1 MSDSIWPHG
10 LQNTRLSCPSLSPRF
25 TSIEM
30 VMISNHLIL
39 YCPLLILPSI
49 LPSLTVFSNEW
60 LFASGS
66 QSTRALASVLPMNI
80 QSWFP
85 LGLTG
90 LTSLHI
96 YSIVNNA
103 AMNTGVHIYFP
114 VNAFDVFQG
123 IPKIHLVINLLLV
136 ISFTNIF
143 FHSVGF
149 LVFHFGNG
157 LLWCAKAFTFN

>member
-1 MSDSIWPHG
+1 MSDPIWPHG

-39 YCPLLILPSI
+39 YCPLLIFPSI

-66 QSTRALASVLPMNI
+66 QSIRALASVLPMNI

-85 LGLTG
+85 LGLTVLISLQSKG
-90 LTSLHI
+90 TLKSLLQHHCLKASVLQCSTFFMVQLSHPYKTSEKTIALT
-96 YSIVNNA
+96 
-103 AMNTGVHIYFP
+103 
-114 VNAFDVFQG
+114 
-123 IPKIHLVINLLLV
+123 
-136 ISFTNIF
+136 
-143 FHSVGF
+143 
-149 LVFHFGNG
+149 NG
-157 LLWCAKAFTFN
+157 LLLANWCLCFLIHCLGFS